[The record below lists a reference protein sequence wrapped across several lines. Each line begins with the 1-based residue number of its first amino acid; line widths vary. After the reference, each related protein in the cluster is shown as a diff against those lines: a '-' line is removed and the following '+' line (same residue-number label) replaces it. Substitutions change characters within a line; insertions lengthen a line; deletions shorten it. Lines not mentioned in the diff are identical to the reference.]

1 MQLCKWTACSI
12 AMHNNL
18 DEPHKHTTEAEKQNI
33 KGHSAWFHVYSA
45 WNRQNEMIE
54 FRAAFL
60 CGNKEKRKCRDVVY
74 IKGRMME
81 REDCN

>member
-1 MQLCKWTACSI
+1 M
-12 AMHNNL
+12 
-18 DEPHKHTTEAEKQNI
+18 
-33 KGHSAWFHVYSA
+33 V
-45 WNRQNEMIE
+45 E

-60 CGNKEKRKCRDVVY
+60 CGNKKKRKCRDVVY